1 MAYSLNGFKKS
12 QTKSKTTVHSDRTG
26 WVQSGGVVVFRIDH
40 TRNFLV
46 GCVHLNYLDSAGAH
60 LKISININIAS
71 NCFIYNHK
79 RSWLFTHEFVREEKV
94 ITHNI
99 D

>member
-1 MAYSLNGFKKS
+1 MANNLNGFKKS
-12 QTKSKTTVHSDRTG
+12 QTQSKTPVHSDRTG
-26 WVQSGGVVVFRIDH
+26 CVHSAGVVVFLIEHR
-40 TRNFLV
+40 RNFLV
-46 GCVHLNYLDSAGAH
+46 GCVHLNYLDSGGAH
-60 LKISININIAS
+60 LKISLNINIAS

-79 RSWLFTHEFVREEKV
+79 QNRLFTHEFVREEKV